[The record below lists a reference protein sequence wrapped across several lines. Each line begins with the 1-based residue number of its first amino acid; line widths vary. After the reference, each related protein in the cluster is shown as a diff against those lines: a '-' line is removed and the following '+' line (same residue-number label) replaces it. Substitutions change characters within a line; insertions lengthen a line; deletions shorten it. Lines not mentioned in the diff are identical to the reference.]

1 MGMKK
6 GGKIEELK
14 SHSGGE
20 GLKGIS
26 KLPEETSMSK
36 IEEVRR
42 GKMRLKQ
49 RKRKRL
55 KREYHLEERGSF
67 YVSGVLKQKIRAGGV
82 KIKKNM
88 MREVNSSNR
97 TTCLEPIKS

>member
-1 MGMKK
+1 MKK

-26 KLPEETSMSK
+26 KLREETSMSK

-55 KREYHLEERGSF
+55 NREYHLDERGSL
-67 YVSGVLKQKIRAGGV
+67 YVSGVLKQKIRACGV
-82 KIKKNM
+82 RIKKNS
-88 MREVNSSNR
+88 MRDVNSSNR
-97 TTCLEPIKS
+97 TASLEPIKS

>member
-1 MGMKK
+1 MKK